1 MSELSLSQ
9 RLFLLSQRMLPKQAL
24 TELMGKLANL
34 RGGDFTRTAI
44 ELFIRRYGVDM
55 HDAELESPADYAT
68 FNDFFTRA
76 LKANAR
82 PLAHSAW
89 ISPVDGTVSQLGRI
103 TGDRIFQAKG
113 HDYSLLALLGGDA
126 ATAQMFHNG
135 SFATIYL
142 SPRDYHRI
150 HMPCAGSL
158 RRMVYLPGDL
168 YSVNPLTAENVPGL
182 FARNERLVCFFDTL
196 GGPMAVV
203 LVGATIVGGMATTW
217 HGTVNAQILG
227 IGYLA
232 RLAEGLNLLLGHHL
246 AKGSALGDGSQHQLA
261 LLGVLSHVAVGNALL
276 GHGVGA
282 HVHFVQRGDERRP
295 GHTERAGDLVHH
307 GA

>member
-217 HGTVNAQILG
+217 HGTVNAQRKGQIQMWDYTSG
-227 IGYLA
+227 QVELA
-232 RLAEGLNLLLGHHL
+232 RGAELGRFML
-246 AKGSALGDGSQHQLA
+246 GSTVVLCLPDI
-261 LLGVLSHVAVGNALL
+261 GVKFQPEWLP
-276 GHGVGA
+276 GA
-282 HVHFVQRGDERRP
+282 PVRMGQGM
-295 GHTERAGDLVHH
+295 AGQ
-307 GA
+307 

>member
-1 MSELSLSQ
+1 MSELSFSQ
-9 RLFLLSQRMLPKQAL
+9 RLFLISQRLMPKQAL

-82 PLAHSAW
+82 PLAHTAW
-89 ISPVDGTVSQLGRI
+89 ISPVDGRVSQLGRI

-126 ATAQMFHNG
+126 ATAQMFKNG

-150 HMPCAGSL
+150 HMPCAGTL

-182 FARNERLVCFFDTL
+182 FARNERLVCLFDTP

-203 LVGATIVGGMATTW
+203 LVGATIVGGMATVP
-217 HGTVNAQILG
+217 HGVVNAKRSGQIQLWEYDSG
-227 IGYLA
+227 QVELA
-232 RLAEGLNLLLGHHL
+232 RGAELGRFML
-246 AKGSALGDGSQHQLA
+246 GSTVVLCLPDI
-261 LLGVLSHVAVGNALL
+261 GVKFQPEWQP
-276 GHGVGA
+276 GA
-282 HVHFVQRGDERRP
+282 PVRMGQGM
-295 GHTERAGDLVHH
+295 AGQ
-307 GA
+307 